1 MSELNDYL
9 EGKITFEEFE
19 KRREERK
26 AKNKVT
32 DFILLVIWSAH
43 MFTSVLCTVYY
54 SVNVHEAF
62 ILDCDLGM
70 NRCNAS
76 WCC

>member
-26 AKNKVT
+26 AKDKVT
-32 DFILLVIWSAH
+32 CSHILYSPNVIAQIRSG
-43 MFTSVLCTVYY
+43 FKRS
-54 SVNVHEAF
+54 
-62 ILDCDLGM
+62 
-70 NRCNAS
+70 NAPQ
-76 WCC
+76 

>member
-19 KRREERK
+19 RRREERK

-32 DFILLVIWSAH
+32 YFIPLVNLIGSHVHLSASISYV
-43 MFTSVLCTVYY
+43 T
-54 SVNVHEAF
+54 
-62 ILDCDLGM
+62 
-70 NRCNAS
+70 
-76 WCC
+76 